1 MGLLAPR
8 ISAREVEYIRSR
20 MAQLQET
27 VALVNTTTKPEV
39 FFKRLHMSL
48 DILME
53 LTAYEKYGI
62 FKGSKPT
69 DDYNR
74 LLRNLDTTVNDFIDR
89 ALVANQ
95 QKLASLKTDSAK
107 RNNREKFAAS
117 LIAAFDCANTFW
129 SGSFSQTRIIP
140 HYTGPLYTANNYRRV
155 QAISRENRNQPAY
168 CSQCGGKLN
177 GQANFCAQCGAKVQN
192 IVCIK

>member
-1 MGLLAPR
+1 MGFFAPK
-8 ISAREVEYIRSR
+8 IPTREVEYIRSR

-53 LTAYEKYGI
+53 LRAYEKYGI

-74 LLRNLDTTVNDFIDR
+74 ILSNLDTTVNDFIDR
-89 ALVANQ
+89 ALAANQ
-95 QKLASLKTDSAK
+95 QKVASLKTDSAK

-129 SGSFSQTRIIP
+129 SGSFSQTRTFP

-155 QAISRENRNQPAY
+155 QAISRERQNQPSY
-168 CSQCGGKLN
+168 CSQCGSKLI
-177 GQANFCAQCGAKVQN
+177 GQANFCAQCGAKVQST
-192 IVCIK
+192 ILTK